1 MIDLRWMIND
11 ECLSDGMKNLLAG
24 GIKKRPFD
32 LFVIPHTPLIVH
44 QSSFIQHSSFIFDRS
59 SFTSVFS
66 HQPSVIIQHA
76 SFIIGCSSFISHQS
90 PVIIHH
96 SLFIIHLRSKSVYV
110 AQLHFRNDTGV
121 QRPVSFSGVRAFN
134 TRRSTK

>member
-59 SFTSVFS
+59 SFTSVIS
-66 HQPSVIIQHA
+66 HQPSFIIQHA

-96 SLFIIHLRSKSVYV
+96 SSFIIHHSSQEQKCVCGPIALQKRYRRAAARVI
-110 AQLHFRNDTGV
+110 FR
-121 QRPVSFSGVRAFN
+121 RACL
-134 TRRSTK
+134 

>member
-59 SFTSVFS
+59 SFTSV
-66 HQPSVIIQHA
+66 
-76 SFIIGCSSFISHQS
+76 ISHQS
-90 PVIIHH
+90 SAIVHHPACLIHHWLFIVHQSSVTRHHSSFIIHH
-96 SLFIIHLRSKSVYV
+96 SSQEQKCVCGPIALQKRYRRAAARVI
-110 AQLHFRNDTGV
+110 FR
-121 QRPVSFSGVRAFN
+121 RACL
-134 TRRSTK
+134 